1 MNVLQVIK
9 KHSKGRTV
17 LMSTHYMDEAEY
29 LGDRIVIMMTGK
41 IKVCG
46 SPLYLKKR
54 YGACIK
60 CINLLNVL
68 LRISV

>member
-9 KHSKGRTV
+9 KHSKSRTV

-60 CINLLNVL
+60 CIKC
-68 LRISV
+68 IKCIIAY